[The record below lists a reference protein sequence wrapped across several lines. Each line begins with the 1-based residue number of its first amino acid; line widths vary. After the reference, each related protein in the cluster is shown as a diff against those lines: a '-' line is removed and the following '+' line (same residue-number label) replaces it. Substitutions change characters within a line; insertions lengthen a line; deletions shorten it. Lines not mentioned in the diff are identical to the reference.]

1 MQHLHTET
9 DRNGNN
15 GMEEKMRNDIHP
27 AGQFFRIFYDCRHD
41 VFGDLL
47 NVFSPSLNN
56 TGQSIDQNNST

>member
-27 AGQFFRIFYDCRHD
+27 AGPFFMIAAMTF
-41 VFGDLL
+41 LAI
-47 NVFSPSLNN
+47 S
-56 TGQSIDQNNST
+56 